1 MKVKCIDKGK
11 INNLTVGK
19 EYEVLYTDDTK
30 FHVINDNKKE
40 ARYSKHL
47 FSDNDNVEY
56 EFDILNLTFIPED
69 SCLIYDLGH
78 TTQEEIIDDLLE
90 SFEVEESNISCGIK
104 EASGLNTFMSRL
116 DDLVSALINNLTE
129 LNVVNIDKDILCK
142 KIFDLVFDYFLKLRK
157 GDCLYLLISTNTTNN
172 PDLNLLC
179 NSYNLNMETELDFLS
194 DFNYKGL
201 NPNSNNQIC
210 MWGFKMN

>member
-30 FHVINDNKKE
+30 FHVINDNDKE

-47 FSDNDNVEY
+47 FSNNDNVEY

-78 TTQEEIIDDLLE
+78 TTQEETIDDLLE
-90 SFEVEESNISCGIK
+90 SFNGEALNISCGIE
-104 EASGLNTFMSRL
+104 EASGLNTFMSTL
-116 DDLVSALINNLTE
+116 DDLVSALITDLTE
-129 LNVVNIDKDILCK
+129 LNVINIDKEILCK
-142 KIFDLVFDYFLKLRK
+142 KVFDLVFGNFLNLYK
-157 GDCLYLLISTNTTNN
+157 GECLYLLMSTNTTQN
-172 PDLNLLC
+172 PDLDLLC
-179 NSYNLNMETELDFLS
+179 NSYSLNMETELDFLS
-194 DFNYKGL
+194 DFNHKGL